1 MNGGDVSKLDAPMCA
16 LNFEETAPDIH
27 FFYLKCTV
35 QHRHRRVG
43 AARRLGGLA
52 DVRLHIEQDRQ
63 AHRLTEEQIQA
74 FTTYIKGLKAPE

>member
-1 MNGGDVSKLDAPMCA
+1 MNGGDVSKLDAPMCG

-43 AARRLGGLA
+43 RREAPGAGSPMSGCTEKIA
-52 DVRLHIEQDRQ
+52 K
-63 AHRLTEEQIQA
+63 LTA
-74 FTTYIKGLKAPE
+74 